1 VPSQQP
7 DLIQKAQP
15 APDRQLRLISRKQ
28 ARGQVVGPAA
38 DTKRQYRAPRLPG
51 VPAVAAV
58 LLNVL

>member
-15 APDRQLRLISRKQ
+15 APDRQLLLIPWKQ
-28 ARGQVVGPAA
+28 ARGQVVGPVP
-38 DTKRQYRAPRLPG
+38 DTKRQYGAPQMPG